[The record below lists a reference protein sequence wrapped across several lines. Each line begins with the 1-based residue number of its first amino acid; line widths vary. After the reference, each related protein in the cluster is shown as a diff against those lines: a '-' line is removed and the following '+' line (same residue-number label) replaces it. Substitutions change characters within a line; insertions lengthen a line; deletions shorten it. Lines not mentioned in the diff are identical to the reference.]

1 MNRKIRSIVIFC
13 MLCVAICGCRKD
25 DAAIAVQG
33 LKIDS
38 QRTLSLSDK
47 PVRLSVQTVPEKVTE
62 HYTLVWESSDPEVVR
77 IEPDGT
83 AIPGKKGSAS
93 VCCYLA
99 ERPSVRALCA
109 FQVVSDAVV
118 FEDERFEKA
127 LLSLCDRD
135 GDGEISPEEAASV
148 KRINVRNLRI
158 RSLKG
163 IEYFENLEELD
174 CSMNLLTAEGLD
186 LSRNT
191 ALRVLDCS
199 GNNALGRLD
208 VTHNPELERLHCKGA
223 RLSGLDVTHN
233 PKILCTIIR
242 NTS

>member
-1 MNRKIRSIVIFC
+1 M
-13 MLCVAICGCRKD
+13 
-25 DAAIAVQG
+25 
-33 LKIDS
+33 
-38 QRTLSLSDK
+38 SDK

-158 RSLKG
+158 R
-163 IEYFENLEELD
+163 
-174 CSMNLLTAEGLD
+174 
-186 LSRNT
+186 
-191 ALRVLDCS
+191 
-199 GNNALGRLD
+199 
-208 VTHNPELERLHCKGA
+208 
-223 RLSGLDVTHN
+223 
-233 PKILCTIIR
+233 
-242 NTS
+242 

>member
-33 LKIDS
+33 LKMDS

-99 ERPSVRALCA
+99 ERPSAL
-109 FQVVSDAVV
+109 Q
-118 FEDERFEKA
+118 
-127 LLSLCDRD
+127 
-135 GDGEISPEEAASV
+135 GISPPAAVKQQAAAAAASH
-148 KRINVRNLRI
+148 RFHRFILI
-158 RSLKG
+158 HHPP
-163 IEYFENLEELD
+163 
-174 CSMNLLTAEGLD
+174 
-186 LSRNT
+186 
-191 ALRVLDCS
+191 VL
-199 GNNALGRLD
+199 
-208 VTHNPELERLHCKGA
+208 P
-223 RLSGLDVTHN
+223 
-233 PKILCTIIR
+233 
-242 NTS
+242 